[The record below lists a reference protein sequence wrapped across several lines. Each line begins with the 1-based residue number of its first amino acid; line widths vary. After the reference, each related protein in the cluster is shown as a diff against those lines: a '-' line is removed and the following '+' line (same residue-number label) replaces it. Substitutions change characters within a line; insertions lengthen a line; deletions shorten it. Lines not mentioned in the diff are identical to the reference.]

1 MPQSQKG
8 QNQLPFSIFQC
19 LPIPV
24 SLACRGG
31 FHLCFSPLPWF
42 QRDTQRIVLDH
53 GSGTLDDSEELPLS
67 HVTSEIYLSICI
79 STTCTFI
86 FFCFYFG
93 QRTASYNKCRI
104 NSHFIKMLFSQCST
118 RQLDNAQLDT
128 ILPSSTSPTPIY
140 NIIFKLSALFLV
152 ASKNQNLSPY
162 GSKRFLVLTRSSSVI
177 LEPLTCT
184 NTVFVFCFDFQH
196 LSNLILCQRNL

>member
-1 MPQSQKG
+1 MPESQKG

-79 STTCTFI
+79 STTCAFI

-93 QRTASYNKCRI
+93 QRTASYKKCRI

-118 RQLDNAQLDT
+118 RQLDNSP
-128 ILPSSTSPTPIY
+128 IRHPSP
-140 NIIFKLSALFLV
+140 LFNYSYSYLQYHIQ
-152 ASKNQNLSPY
+152 AF
-162 GSKRFLVLTRSSSVI
+162 RFVSS
-177 LEPLTCT
+177 
-184 NTVFVFCFDFQH
+184 CFQESESIT
-196 LSNLILCQRNL
+196 LWL